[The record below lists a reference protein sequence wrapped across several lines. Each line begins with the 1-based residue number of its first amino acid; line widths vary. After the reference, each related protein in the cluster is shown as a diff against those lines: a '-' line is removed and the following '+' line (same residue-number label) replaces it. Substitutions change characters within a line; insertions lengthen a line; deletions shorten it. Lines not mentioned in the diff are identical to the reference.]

1 GRGAAAAPDP
11 AAVASPLAPAAAPPR
26 HALARLVAVVTPLG
40 RVVALAAVVA
50 GAVGYAL
57 GWRELVAVA
66 WTGAALWVIALLHLV
81 GASGV
86 EVSLRL
92 PRDRVVAG
100 ERAPATVAVRN
111 PLRRRAVGLTV
122 EVPVGSGL
130 AEVHVPSLAHGHSHE
145 DVFVVPTTRRGV
157 IALGPARIVR
167 GDPIGLVRRESA
179 EAAATRLLVHPR
191 TLAMPSTSTGFVRD
205 LEGRATRDLTDSDVS
220 FQSLREYV
228 PGDPVRHIHWRS
240 TAKTGVHMVRRF
252 EETRRSH
259 IMVALSLHAG
269 DYGGVAP

>member
-1 GRGAAAAPDP
+1 AADPDP
-11 AAVASPLAPAAAPPR
+11 AAVMPAAVAPVPEPGAAPSSEAVPPR
-26 HALARLVAVVTPLG
+26 SALARLVAVVTPLG

-66 WTGAALWVIALLHLV
+66 WTGAALWAIALLHLV
-81 GASGV
+81 GSSGV

-130 AEVHVPSLAHGHSHE
+130 AEVHVPSLAHGHTHE
-145 DVFVVPTTRRGV
+145 DVFVVPTSRRGV

-240 TAKTGVHMVRRF
+240 TAKTGV
-252 EETRRSH
+252 
-259 IMVALSLHAG
+259 
-269 DYGGVAP
+269 

>member
-1 GRGAAAAPDP
+1 
-11 AAVASPLAPAAAPPR
+11 
-26 HALARLVAVVTPLG
+26 

-50 GAVGYAL
+50 GVAGYAL

-66 WTGAALWVIALLHLV
+66 WTAAALWVIALLHLV
-81 GASGV
+81 GSSGV

-92 PRDRVVAG
+92 PRERVVAG

-145 DVFVVPTTRRGV
+145 DVFVVPTSRRGV

-240 TAKTGVHMVRRF
+240 TAKTGVPMVRRF

-259 IMVALSLHAG
+259 IMVALSLDAG
-269 DYGGVAP
+269 DYGDGVGVAAAVAEAAGGAAPGAAAVPAGGTTIAGGHAAGG